1 MAATAGSGQP
11 RFLRGWGVVAGVFCL
26 MAIASGFAF
35 YNASVYLQA
44 VVTERGIN
52 LTVASGAAAT
62 FFVTSGIA
70 GVPISR
76 WIGARDPRQVILAGA
91 VGGGL
96 SLLALGRATS
106 AWQLYVTFIVFGLSF
121 AAISFVP
128 GTTLITR
135 WFTRRRALALTLA
148 TTGLSV
154 GGIVITPATAAAI
167 ERTDLTAVAPL
178 LAGLWFGGVV
188 LVVIFAIRP
197 SPEALGLRP
206 DGDAPTGASSA
217 DPGGVSAATAYRT
230 WTFRWLVIGTTAL
243 LLTQVAVLAH
253 LYPLVIDRGDTALA
267 SLAVSVAAGGSIVG
281 RFLGIFVLQRLD
293 ALWFI
298 VWLPAAQVV
307 SLVALATGGGPAA
320 VLVATAAFGMTVGN
334 LLILIPLVIVE
345 TFGMRDYPRIYAMT
359 QLVGAFGIALG
370 PLVLGALRDA
380 LGSYVPGIFT
390 AAGVSLIA
398 SVILVAA
405 TRARAEEGFGRPAT

>member
-1 MAATAGSGQP
+1 VASTAGSPAP
-11 RFLRGWGVVAGVFCL
+11 RFVRGWGVVAGVFAL

-35 YNASVYLQA
+35 YNASVYLSA
-44 VVTERGIN
+44 VVSERGIN
-52 LTVASGAAAT
+52 LTVASGASAA
-62 FFVTSGIA
+62 FFVTAGVA

-76 WIGARDPRQVILAGA
+76 WVTARDPRQVILAGA
-91 VGGGL
+91 AAGGL

-106 AWQLYVTFIVFGLSF
+106 AWQLYATFIVFGLSF

-167 ERTDLTAVAPL
+167 ERTDLAAVAPV
-178 LAGLWFGGVV
+178 LAALWFGGVV
-188 LVVIFAIRP
+188 LVVICAIRP
-197 SPEALGLRP
+197 SPQALGLSP
-206 DGDAPTGASSA
+206 DGDAPPTEGAA
-217 DPGGVSAATAYRT
+217 DPGGVVARTAYRT

-243 LLTQVAVLAH
+243 LLTQVGVLAH
-253 LYPLVIDRGDTALA
+253 LYPLVIDRGDAALA
-267 SLAVSVAAGGSIVG
+267 SLAVSVVAGGSIAG
-281 RFLGIFVLQRLD
+281 RFLGILVLRRLD

-298 VWLPAAQVV
+298 VWLAAAQVL
-307 SLVALATGGGPAA
+307 SLVALATGGGAVA
-320 VLVATAAFGMTVGN
+320 VLIATAAFGMTVGN

-370 PLVLGALRDA
+370 PLVLGALRDT
-380 LGSYVPGIFT
+380 LGSYVPGTFT
-390 AAGVSLIA
+390 AAGVSLVA
-398 SVILVAA
+398 SGILVAA
-405 TRARAEEGFGRPAT
+405 ARARVDEGFARPAT